1 MKYAKIKNGYLFA
14 YDENNGL
21 TLKYKNEKWIA
32 SDVNFD
38 VVIRQFGDVDFLNEK
53 EVNTMTKS
61 DAKMASKVI
70 ENYMKG
76 KSL

>member
-38 VVIRQFGDVDFLNEK
+38 VVIRQFGNVDFLDEK